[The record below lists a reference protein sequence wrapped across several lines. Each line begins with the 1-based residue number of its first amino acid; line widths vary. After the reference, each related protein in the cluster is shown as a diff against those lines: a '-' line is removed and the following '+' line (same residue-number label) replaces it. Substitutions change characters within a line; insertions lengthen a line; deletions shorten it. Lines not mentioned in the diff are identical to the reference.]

1 MVTIRK
7 NVTERMYSALKNEIK
22 QREAMWGTVYGEMV
36 EVVIKI
42 KTLQARLRSVEAY
55 PVRWPPILDLPSRP
69 LSTTNQTTRL

>member
-55 PVRWPPILDLPSRP
+55 PGGWPPILDLPSRP

>member
-55 PVRWPPILDLPSRP
+55 PEGWPPILDLPSRP

>member
-1 MVTIRK
+1 
-7 NVTERMYSALKNEIK
+7 
-22 QREAMWGTVYGEMV
+22 MWGTVYGEMV

-55 PVRWPPILDLPSRP
+55 PEGWPPILDLPSRP